1 MDDPVLSPEAQQVID
16 RLRTLL
22 TQLEKDLE
30 EIRFKAMDTS
40 DSFPRSGQGHWYCLP
55 LLGGMPGGSGA
66 GFLAGFCWL
75 NAHRALGG

>member
-40 DSFPRSGQGHWYCLP
+40 DSFPKSRPSHWYCLP
-55 LLGGMPGGSGA
+55 LLSSIPEESRA
-66 GFLAGFCWL
+66 GFLAGFCRL
-75 NAHRALGG
+75 NTHRTLES